1 MRLLVTTNARLWKTE
16 NNQYFT
22 PLVYGY
28 DFFKRYLNVFDTIRL
43 VAHVEKAS
51 DEDVKKMLLVS
62 GPGLEVFEMPF
73 PHGGKAYL
81 KVAHMIG
88 RLAKDCVKGCDAA
101 LFRVPDPLAFQIFP
115 KARKA
120 QMPIAI
126 EVTSDPLELYSSK
139 GGRYPLRLIIKWSH
153 YWILKFCCRKANCV
167 SYVTSTYLQSVY
179 PSGIKDGDN
188 TRFESHYTT
197 AGIDE
202 HENPVREYPITGK
215 ITLLHVSGSIAGKV
229 KGHKELIESFV
240 ELRKQGFEL
249 QLVLAGGGKLDDDIA
264 FTLEKSGYKDDVTFT
279 GLVGKERLALLYKES
294 DVFVFPSYREGLPRV
309 VIEAMS
315 WGLPCV
321 CSDIPGCR
329 ELLPEKAL
337 VPIKDTNALSNRLKE
352 LLLNPKLMEEEGR
365 FNATESKQYL
375 QSAIIEVR
383 DVFYMNLKRLV
394 GENSVV
400 R

>member
-1 MRLLVTTNARLWKTE
+1 MRILVTTNARLWKTE
-16 NNQYFT
+16 NNQYYT

-28 DFFKRYLNVFDTIRL
+28 EFFKRYLSVFETIRL

-73 PHGGKAYL
+73 PHGAKAYL
-81 KVAHMIG
+81 KDARTIG
-88 RLAKDCVKGCDAA
+88 RLAKDCIKGCDAA

-126 EVTSDPLELYSSK
+126 EVTSDPLELYSAK
-139 GGRYPLRLIIKWSH
+139 GGRYPLRLFIKWSH
-153 YWILKFCCRKANCV
+153 YWELKLCCKKAHCV
-167 SYVTSTYLQSVY
+167 SYVTNNYLQSVY
-179 PSGIKDGDN
+179 PSGIKDSDVS
-188 TRFESHYTT
+188 RFETHYTT
-197 AGIDE
+197 AGIAE
-202 HENPVREYPITGK
+202 HDNPVRQYPITGK

-249 QLVLAGGGKLDDDIA
+249 QLVLVGGGKLDDDIA

-329 ELLPEKAL
+329 ELLPSEEL
-337 VPIKDTNALSNRLKE
+337 VPIKDTNALTNHLRK
-352 LLLNPKLMEEEGR
+352 LLSSPGLMEEESR
-365 FNATESKQYL
+365 LNAKESKQYL
-375 QSAIIEVR
+375 QSAIIKVR
-383 DVFYMNLKRLV
+383 LAFYMNLKRLA
-394 GENSVV
+394 GGNSLV